1 VDEYWEKSVAQ
12 VLGLN
17 GLKYSKDL
25 AKIKEEWRNQPAD
38 VVMEE
43 ELLEGSENEM
53 PDDANAFHSQATVK
67 AIVIDD
73 QPTGAQPND
82 ANALSSQQPTDAQV
96 KIEDELP
103 GRDASKA
110 ILEVAQSNDA
120 NALPSQQPTGAQVNI
135 NVDLPGHDA
144 SKAILEV
151 AQSNDANALPG
162 QQPTGAQVN
171 INVDLPGHD
180 ASKAILEVVQS
191 NDANALPG
199 HDASKANVIQPNS
212 PSYIEQPPYDEDQK
226 SAFSDTTTE
235 FSRGKVEL
243 MFGAMGQP

>member
-1 VDEYWEKSVAQ
+1 MDEYWEKSVAQ

-110 ILEVAQSNDA
+110 ILEVSQSNDA

-135 NVDLPGHDA
+135 NVD
-144 SKAILEV
+144 
-151 AQSNDANALPG
+151 
-162 QQPTGAQVN
+162 
-171 INVDLPGHD
+171 
-180 ASKAILEVVQS
+180 
-191 NDANALPG
+191 LPG